1 MNFQKLVFKF
11 IIVLTYLL
19 RVALLVLPIAL
30 VVVITKEGGWKYGFT
45 FIQNS
50 LNVAFFVSFAIGFL
64 VSMYHAV
71 SFDEVEGAP
80 DQNYM
85 KSHQVVYVSSDKEIQ
100 EVLDWMVS
108 NEKYKGRCINI
119 EVPVINRVITGVN
132 GNNSSQE
139 TPTGTKYVKFG
150 LGSILGDGEYNNK
163 KDNIT
168 NKDSAK
174 YFIVFI
180 LKIRNYFPL

>member
-1 MNFQKLVFKF
+1 MNFQKLLFKF

-19 RVALLVLPIAL
+19 RVALLILPVAL
-30 VVVITKEGGWKYGFT
+30 VVVITKEGGWKYGFP

-85 KSHQVVYVSSDKEIQ
+85 KSHQQVYVSSDRDIK
-100 EVLDWMVS
+100 EVLDWIVS
-108 NEKYKGRCINI
+108 NEKYKNAHI
-119 EVPVINRVITGVN
+119 ENGVIYAKKKVHFLSADKVEVSKSEGVFTL
-132 GNNSSQE
+132 SSK
-139 TPTGTKYVKFG
+139 PFVKWWFIDFARNYKTVKA
-150 LGSILGDGEYNNK
+150 L
-163 KDNIT
+163 
-168 NKDSAK
+168 AK
-174 YFIVFI
+174 YIK
-180 LKIRNYFPL
+180 LNK

>member
-64 VSMYHAV
+64 VSVYHAV

-85 KSHQVVYVSSDKEIQ
+85 KSHQVVHVSSDKEIQ
-100 EVLDWMVS
+100 EVMDWIVS
-108 NEKYKGRCINI
+108 NEKYKDARI
-119 EVPVINRVITGVN
+119 EN
-132 GNNSSQE
+132 GKIYAKKKVHFLSADKVEISKSDGTFTLSSR
-139 TPTGTKYVKFG
+139 PF
-150 LGSILGDGEYNNK
+150 
-163 KDNIT
+163 
-168 NKDSAK
+168 AK
-174 YFIVFI
+174 WWFIDFA
-180 LKIRNYFPL
+180 RNYKTVKALAKFIKLNK